1 MRQDLLALTT
11 EDLELLSNRG
21 TVKRASAEVESG
33 SVTCQDLSEDDKR
46 LTLTWSDS
54 AICRFDVSKAAHKAT
69 CTCDSV
75 STCRHIIRSIIYYQK
90 TCSTRVAQIDAPEQA
105 DGQTVVAKEPS
116 TVDTTK
122 VDWSPALITD
132 DDLASSCTRGVID
145 KAKKLFKEGQTVELL
160 ISAKPIARFLSLSHC
175 VRFMVPGDVRYAL
188 CDCRD
193 QPPCIHAVLAVFAF
207 RQMPAENMWATISTN
222 PELIVNSDLL
232 SDLEQSLCRFIAAG
246 LHSTDSESVRLLLKA
261 KSSLEDSHYYFLVEI
276 IEELLQMRERYL
288 SGDAL
293 FASNDLMALI
303 AELIC
308 RMDGALSKQSP
319 IPAALMVGGKGNKPS
334 DVAGLSLL
342 GLGTQ
347 AIHKLKCIS
356 IVSYFQDIK
365 TGSLLT
371 MVKEFPLKPGEELA
385 DFCKLASRPFA
396 KNYSLSHLGVCSVMA
411 SSGRL
416 TASRSYLPGRS
427 PISVTPQSFKWETI
441 KSPVQVENFAEI
453 NTLLATEFPW
463 YLGLRRKG
471 QQLRVCRIHGRR
483 DVFVSKSMQKIYVQ
497 LQDQNQENALL
508 EYSYKSLAH
517 GGFDSLLAALQDP
530 QNNIAFVSGI
540 WSWSGNNL
548 TVQPIAVI
556 FERGGQRFAVQPDV
570 DKLPPSIPP
579 LGLFE
584 PDDMDVEQVP
594 VSTVAREVLSELG
607 YLISIGFKKVSSE
620 DLKLMDLQTQQL
632 EKTGSLLL
640 ARTLR
645 NFLTLAQAGKDE
657 HSLSK
662 LTAKALEL
670 AVVAFVTDQSVEVPL
685 FDQLLPL
692 GSI

>member
-21 TVKRASAEVESG
+21 TVKRSAAELESG
-33 SVTCQDLSEDDKR
+33 SVTCLDISEDDKR
-46 LTLTWSDS
+46 LTLTWSDN
-54 AICRFDVSKAAHKAT
+54 AVCRFDVSKTAHKAT

-90 TCSTRVAQIDAPEQA
+90 TCSARVARMDTPEQE
-105 DGQTVVAKEPS
+105 GQSVEAIEQS
-116 TVDTTK
+116 TVDSSK
-122 VDWSPALITD
+122 VEWSPALISD
-132 DDLASSCTRGVID
+132 DDLASSCTKGVVD

-160 ISAKPIARFLSLSHC
+160 ISAKPIARFLSISHC

-193 QPPCIHAVLAVFAF
+193 QAPCIHAVLAVLAF
-207 RQMPAENMWATISTN
+207 RQMPAEAMWATISTN
-222 PELIVNSDLL
+222 PELLVNSDLL
-232 SDLEQSLCRFIAAG
+232 RDLEQSLCRFIAAG
-246 LHSTDSESVRLLLKA
+246 LHSHDSESVRLLLRS
-261 KSSLEDSHYYFLVEI
+261 KSSLEDNHYYFLVEI

-293 FASNDLMALI
+293 FASNELMALI
-303 AELIC
+303 TELVC
-308 RMDGALSKQSP
+308 RMDGAQSKQSP

-334 DVAGLSLL
+334 DVAGLHLL

-347 AIHKLKCIS
+347 AIHRLKCIS

-371 MVKEFPLKPGEELA
+371 MVKEFPLKPGEELV
-385 DFCKLASRPFA
+385 DFCKLAAKPFA
-396 KNYSLSHLGVCSVMA
+396 KNYSLAHLGVSSVMA

-441 KSPVQVENFAEI
+441 KAPVQVESFAEI

-463 YLGLRRKG
+463 YLGLRSKG
-471 QQLRVCRIHGRR
+471 QQLRVCRIYGRR
-483 DVFVSKSMQKIYVQ
+483 DVFVSKSMQRIYVQ

-517 GGFDSLLAALQDP
+517 GGFESLLAALQDP
-530 QNNIAFVSGI
+530 KNEIAFVSGI

-556 FERGGQRFAVQPDV
+556 FERDGERFVVQPDV
-570 DKLPPSIPP
+570 DRLTASIPP
-579 LGLFE
+579 QGVLE
-584 PDDMDVEQVP
+584 PHDLDSEQGP
-594 VSTVAREVLSELG
+594 KSTVAREVLSELG
-607 YLISIGFKKVSSE
+607 YLVSIGFKKVSSE
-620 DLKLMDLQTQQL
+620 DLKLMDLQSQQL

-645 NFLTLAQAGKDE
+645 NFLTLAESGKDD

-670 AVVAFVTDQSVEVPL
+670 AVVGFVTDQSVEVPL
-685 FDQLLPL
+685 FDQLAPL
-692 GSI
+692 GTS